1 MVTLSHLRSFQ
12 ALELAVRMGSLTL
25 AAQRLA
31 ITPAAVG
38 QRIKTL
44 EEYLGLELVVRGRS
58 GIRPTRELAS
68 ALPHILAA
76 FKELET
82 ATDVL
87 DFQRLQE
94 IHIVA
99 DQDFAEL
106 WLKPRLPRFKAEHPN
121 ILFCINGI
129 GDIPLRLGRTDCE
142 IWFGGPHGKEKET
155 QLFQDYLLPITSV
168 PNAERVSLFAIH
180 ERLEGFPLLH
190 LECYEHDAKAMTWPR
205 WVSQFGY
212 RKTAT
217 SRGIKYKHVFHA
229 LEAVYYDAGFLICG
243 AALVLEQLESGK
255 LKAPFRK
262 SEGAYT
268 GYSYNIAFHSE
279 SIKRNQISQF
289 RNWLLEE
296 SARTKDQIQNFVNT
310 D

>member
-1 MVTLSHLRSFQ
+1 MVTPSHLRSFQ
-12 ALELAVRMGSLTL
+12 ALELAIRTGSLTL
-25 AAQRLA
+25 AADRLS

-44 EEYLGLELVVRGRS
+44 EEYLGLELVVRSRS

-68 ALPHILAA
+68 AMPHIFAA

-106 WLKPRLPRFKAEHPN
+106 WLKPRLPRFKAEYPN

-129 GDIPLRLGRTDCE
+129 GDIPLRLGQADCE
-142 IWFGGPHGKEKET
+142 IWFGESRGKENED
-155 QLFQDYLLPITSV
+155 QLFQDYVLPITTV
-168 PNAERVSLFAIH
+168 ANAGRLSTRAKH
-180 ERLEGFPLLH
+180 ENLEGFPLLH
-190 LECYEHDAKAMTWPR
+190 LECYEQDAKAMTWPR
-205 WVSQFGY
+205 WTSQFGY

-229 LEAVYYDAGFLICG
+229 LESIYYDAGFLICG

-255 LKAPFRK
+255 LQTPFPK
-262 SEGAYT
+262 SEGSYT
-268 GYSYNIAFHSE
+268 GYSYNIAFHAE
-279 SIKRNQISQF
+279 SMKRNQIRQF

-296 SARTKDQIQNFVNT
+296 SASTKDQILRFIKA